1 MHPST
6 LIKDSNI
13 VRSNLA
19 TKSYDS
25 LSESEDEEFK
35 PSEFAQSSILDS
47 KKKVILN
54 TLSCSLQA
62 TSKSEKIFYF
72 FDFLKHISY
81 IFL

>member
-19 TKSYDS
+19 QKAYDS
-25 LSESEDEEFK
+25 LSESEDEEFN
-35 PSEFAQSSILDS
+35 PSFAHSSILDS
-47 KKKVILN
+47 KKKVNLN

-62 TSKSEKIFYF
+62 TSKSEFCF
-72 FDFLKHISY
+72 
-81 IFL
+81 IFLIF